1 MKRDPGRAG
10 INIKSIFRK
19 DEIRH
24 QSQIELLCS
33 KAQLGLK
40 DESNFCQKSRW
51 KDDKFQ
57 RHNKLGGIANF
68 AISWL
73 THTHTQSHTGI
84 LVAKILQP
92 EQLKLSPLI
101 VHQCFCKWF
110 LDT

>member
-40 DESNFCQKSRW
+40 DESNFCQKSR
-51 KDDKFQ
+51 
-57 RHNKLGGIANF
+57 
-68 AISWL
+68 
-73 THTHTQSHTGI
+73 
-84 LVAKILQP
+84 
-92 EQLKLSPLI
+92 
-101 VHQCFCKWF
+101 
-110 LDT
+110 